1 MYVGFV
7 KFRICVWVDFVD
19 LTQLRKCLL
28 YEKRFQKVHLLM
40 TEFFGRLEVTVRLL
54 MTEFGRHA

>member
-1 MYVGFV
+1 M
-7 KFRICVWVDFVD
+7 WVDFVD

-40 TEFFGRLEVTVRLL
+40 REFFGRLEVTVRLL
-54 MTEFGRHA
+54 MTEFGRRA